1 MDKIFIYLGLI
12 NILGLV
18 LYIPYK
24 SHWSGII
31 KSILTIIL
39 YLIGICGGS
48 LGLILAILIFDRNT
62 AKDGLSLKVFA
73 FASFAIELVLFLL
86 FRKDMGSLSF
96 DFVRFFED
104 RPYLLVYV
112 LSINLISFLA
122 FGFDK
127 YKANRNK
134 RRLKNGLL
142 LGLSFIGGAIG
153 GLIGMNVFRH
163 KTKKAY
169 YKIGLPLMILMQ
181 VLMLVLFMNK

>member
-1 MDKIFIYLGLI
+1 MNNIFIYIFLI
-12 NILGLV
+12 NLFGFL

-24 SHWSGII
+24 SMRSGVL
-31 KSILTIIL
+31 KSILILIL

-48 LGLILAILIFDRNT
+48 LGLILAILIFDRNA

-73 FASFAIELVLFLL
+73 FASFVIELALL
-86 FRKDMGSLSF
+86 LIFRKDMGSLSF

-104 RPYLLVYV
+104 RPYLFVYV

-127 YKANRNK
+127 HRANRDK

-153 GLIGMNVFRH
+153 GLIGMKVFRH

-169 YKIGLPLMILMQ
+169 YKMGLSLMILMQ
-181 VLMLVLFMNK
+181 VLILVLFMNV

>member
-24 SHWSGII
+24 SLSPGIL
-31 KSILTIIL
+31 KSILTLIL
-39 YLIGICGGS
+39 YLIGICAGS
-48 LGLILAILIFDRNT
+48 LGLILAIFIFDRNT

-73 FASFAIELVLFLL
+73 FASFVIELVLFLL
-86 FRKDMGSLSF
+86 FRKDMASFSF
-96 DFVRFFED
+96 DFVGFFED
-104 RPYLLVYV
+104 KPYLLIY
-112 LSINLISFLA
+112 LGLINLISFLA

-127 YKANRNK
+127 YKANRDK

-153 GLIGMNVFRH
+153 GLFGMKVFRH

-169 YKIGLPLMILMQ
+169 YKMGLPLMILMHI
-181 VLMLVLFMNK
+181 LLLILIMNT

>member
-1 MDKIFIYLGLI
+1 M
-12 NILGLV
+12 
-18 LYIPYK
+18 
-24 SHWSGII
+24 
-31 KSILTIIL
+31 
-39 YLIGICGGS
+39 IGICAGS
-48 LGLILAILIFDRNT
+48 LGLILAILIFDRNA

-73 FASFAIELVLFLL
+73 FASFAIELVLFLI

-127 YKANRNK
+127 YKANRDK
-134 RRLKNGLL
+134 WRLKNDFL

-153 GLIGMNVFRH
+153 GLIGMKVFRH
-163 KTKKAY
+163 KTKKSY
-169 YKIGLPLMILMQ
+169 YKMGLPLMILMHI
-181 VLMLVLFMNK
+181 LLLILIMNT

>member
-1 MDKIFIYLGLI
+1 MDNTFIYIFLI
-12 NILGLV
+12 NLFGFL

-24 SHWSGII
+24 SMRSGVL
-31 KSILTIIL
+31 KSILILIL

-48 LGLILAILIFDRNT
+48 LGLILAILIFDRNA

-73 FASFAIELVLFLL
+73 FASFVIELVLLLL

-104 RPYLLVYV
+104 KPYLLIY
-112 LSINLISFLA
+112 LGLINLISFLA
-122 FGFDK
+122 FSFDK
-127 YKANRNK
+127 YRANRGK

-153 GLIGMNVFRH
+153 GLIGMKVFRH
-163 KTKKAY
+163 KIKKAY
-169 YKIGLPLMILMQ
+169 YKMGLPLMILMQ
-181 VLMLVLFMNK
+181 VLILVLFMNV

>member
-1 MDKIFIYLGLI
+1 MNNIFIYLGLI
-12 NILGLV
+12 NVISFV

-24 SHWSGII
+24 SLRSGII
-31 KSILTIIL
+31 KSILTLIL
-39 YLIGICGGS
+39 YFTGICGGS

-73 FASFAIELVLFLL
+73 FASFVIELVLFLL

-96 DFVRFFED
+96 DFVRFFD
-104 RPYLLVYV
+104 SKPYLLIYLVF
-112 LSINLISFLA
+112 INLISFLA

-127 YKANRNK
+127 HRANRDK
-134 RRLKNGLL
+134 WRLKNGLL

-153 GLIGMNVFRH
+153 GLIGMKVFRH

-169 YKIGLPLMILMQ
+169 YKMGLPLMILMQ
-181 VLMLVLFMNK
+181 VLILVLFMNV

>member
-12 NILGLV
+12 NVISFV

-24 SHWSGII
+24 SLRSGII
-31 KSILTIIL
+31 KSILTLIL
-39 YLIGICGGS
+39 YFTGICGGS
-48 LGLILAILIFDRNT
+48 LGLILAILIFDRNA

-86 FRKDMGSLSF
+86 FRKDVGNLSF

-104 RPYLLVYV
+104 RPYLFVYV

-127 YKANRNK
+127 HRANRNK
-134 RRLKNGLL
+134 WRLKNRLL

-169 YKIGLPLMILMQ
+169 YKMGLPLMILMHI
-181 VLMLVLFMNK
+181 LLLILIMNT